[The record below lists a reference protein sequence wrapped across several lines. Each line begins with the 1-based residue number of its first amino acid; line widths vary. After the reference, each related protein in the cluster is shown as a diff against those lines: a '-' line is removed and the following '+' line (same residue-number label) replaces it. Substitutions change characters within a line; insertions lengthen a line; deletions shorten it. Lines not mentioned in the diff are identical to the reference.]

1 LGVERGCVRC
11 STARG
16 GGDCGRL
23 LVVVVVVVGV
33 DVVVVLGAG
42 GGGSGVGGAGTVV
55 VPVVG
60 AVAPELGAVTVG
72 SGCAR
77 ATGVKAVS
85 ASSASRAS
93 VGDRRFIVSCRAG
106 S

>member
-1 LGVERGCVRC
+1 VRC

-23 LVVVVVVVGV
+23 LVVVVVVVVVGV
-33 DVVVVLGAG
+33 EVVLGSG

-72 SGCAR
+72 SDCAR
-77 ATGVKAVS
+77 ATGAKAVS
-85 ASSASRAS
+85 ASSASRTG
-93 VGDRRFIVSCRAG
+93 VGNRRLILSSPAG